1 MIRSCITYIPL
12 TPVAP
17 KYDKSNVAPYSG
29 RPLRSRSGRPH
40 PFRQAFAS
48 PCAVRCGETG
58 ATPNRRK
65 RSETRHPQGP
75 PSPEKN
81 IFNALFIS
89 GNNAPFPQSAF
100 MTNIFHFR
108 TKATRKYPEKAGRYD
123 KKPVPVRQ
131 SASAIRNPLWQTGNE
146 RPLHM
151 SGRPSISIRRN
162 DQPKCPFRSRYSAIC
177 TAFSAAPL
185 RIWSLTHQNVSEF
198 GSARSLRIRPTY
210 TASTPAKGSGIG

>member
-1 MIRSCITYIPL
+1 MLRNRQTS
-12 TPVAP
+12 A
-17 KYDKSNVAPYSG
+17 APYSG

-75 PSPEKN
+75 PSPEGN
-81 IFNALFIS
+81 IFDALFIS

-100 MTNIFHFR
+100 MTNIFHFQD
-108 TKATRKYPEKAGRYD
+108 KSNRK
-123 KKPVPVRQ
+123 RQ
-131 SASAIRNPLWQTGNE
+131 ADTIKSPFPSASPPARYGIRFGKRATK
-146 RPLHM
+146 RPPAYVR
-151 SGRPSISIRRN
+151 RPSISIRRN

-198 GSARSLRIRPTY
+198 GSARSLRMRPTY

>member
-29 RPLRSRSGRPH
+29 WPLRSRSGRPH

-58 ATPNRRK
+58 AMPNRRK
-65 RSETRHPQGP
+65 LGICM

-81 IFNALFIS
+81 IFDALFIS

-100 MTNIFHFR
+100 MTNIFHFQDKSNKKIPR
-108 TKATRKYPEKAGRYD
+108 KGRPIRAKARSLPPARYGIRFGKQATKRPPAY
-123 KKPVPVRQ
+123 VR
-131 SASAIRNPLWQTGNE
+131 
-146 RPLHM
+146 
-151 SGRPSISIRRN
+151 RPSISIRRN